1 LLLQQNILSFA
12 TPKAKVLNEEEKG
25 IIEQIKHS
33 LYSAL
38 ADIKRGFEGGS
49 VIGSFMLGSC
59 FIDAMA
65 GFKYGQDGRLKL
77 GKVYREFVGEYLK
90 DYDKVALYYDLR
102 CQLLHNYSEGGSYE
116 FTYRNPEKHL
126 QFHDGKRK
134 FINLENFI
142 RDLEL
147 AMVKL
152 FTELDESAS
161 TRNNAL
167 KRFEKYGLLKAVN

>member
-1 LLLQQNILSFA
+1 MTGEEYYIIQEIKETLL
-12 TPKAKVLNEEEKG
+12 G
-25 IIEQIKHS
+25 
-33 LYSAL
+33 AL
-38 ADIKRGFEGGS
+38 TDIKKAFQGGS

-77 GKVYREFVGEYLK
+77 EKVYREFVGEYLK

-116 FTYRNPEKHL
+116 FIHNHPHVHL
-126 QFHDGKRK
+126 QNHDEKRK

-142 RDLEL
+142 QDLEEAL
-147 AMVKL
+147 LKL
-152 FTELDESAS
+152 FKDLDESEMTKS
-161 TRNNAL
+161 NAM
-167 KRFEKYGLLKAVN
+167 KRYRKYGLLGKYPS